1 MRNVCANSRL
11 YKSSNENNDLIGNRY
26 YYKYTRAGYTH
37 DICKF
42 TFTKSYRTIR
52 SKLQIYSIYACTNTQ
67 YPYSNSLF
75 YTVSHRAKTA
85 IRSKR
90 KINSV
95 SRKVIERI
103 RSKL

>member
-1 MRNVCANSRL
+1 MRNVCANSLL

-52 SKLQIYSIYACTNTQ
+52 SKLQIYIPSTR
-67 YPYSNSLF
+67 
-75 YTVSHRAKTA
+75 V
-85 IRSKR
+85 
-90 KINSV
+90 
-95 SRKVIERI
+95 RI
-103 RSKL
+103 RNIHIQICFFTR